1 MAKSF
6 KQQKTRESFSKDIL
20 KNMSKKERRRNK
32 DWANN
37 YIDEE
42 FDETEE
48 EEEEEYELRAK
59 NIQI

>member
-48 EEEEEYELRAK
+48 VEEEEYE
-59 NIQI
+59 

>member
-1 MAKSF
+1 MAKSL

-20 KNMSKKERRRNK
+20 KNMSKKVRRRNK

-48 EEEEEYELRAK
+48 EEEEYE
-59 NIQI
+59 